1 MKTITKALQEAMK
14 SYGSVYA
21 VARDS
26 GLHQAQLQRF
36 ANGERSLH
44 LDTADRLAAFF
55 KLELRPIRKPKAADK
70 AKKGR

>member
-36 ANGERSLH
+36 ANDERSLR

-55 KLELRPIRKPKAADK
+55 KLELQPVKPTKRTK
-70 AKKGR
+70 P